1 MSGELGAL
9 GKTLFTATAPDTEVQ
24 HWHLQDRTEHT
35 MEITTHPDTTTNMEA
50 TPDTT
55 NPPTITTLNHDLLQP
70 QLTPTTLTFPLSHHY
85 QYYLDKSTPF
95 VLYRWIALLCVVF
108 IYILRIYFVQGFYVV
123 SYAVGIY
130 ILNLLIGFLSPQ
142 VDPELQAL
150 DDGPT
155 LPVRASDEFRP
166 FVRRLP
172 EFKFWCVS
180 LIVLNF
186 LYGFVGFLNNMI
198 ISALFV
204 GNVMLIR

>member
-1 MSGELGAL
+1 MQNIQSY
-9 GKTLFTATAPDTEVQ
+9 K
-24 HWHLQDRTEHT
+24 T

-50 TPDTT
+50 AADTT
-55 NPPTITTLNHDLLQP
+55 PPTTTITTLNDDLLQP
-70 QLTPTTLTFPLSHHY
+70 QLPPTTTLTEPPTFPLSHHY
-85 QYYLDKSTPF
+85 QYYLDRSTPF
-95 VLYRWIALLCVVF
+95 VLYRWIALLCVVL
-108 IYILRIYFVQGFYVV
+108 IYFLRIYFVQGFYVV

-172 EFKFWCVS
+172 EFKFWCVI
-180 LIVLNF
+180 LIVSLSFFFLLNL
-186 LYGFVGFLNNMI
+186 LYGFVG
-198 ISALFV
+198 
-204 GNVMLIR
+204 

>member
-1 MSGELGAL
+1 
-9 GKTLFTATAPDTEVQ
+9 
-24 HWHLQDRTEHT
+24 

-55 NPPTITTLNHDLLQP
+55 IPTTITTLNDDLVQP
-70 QLTPTTLTFPLSHHY
+70 QLTPITLTEPPTFPLSHHY

-150 DDGPT
+150 DDAPT

-172 EFKFWCVS
+172 EFKFWCVF
-180 LIVLNF
+180 LIVLNL
-186 LYGFVGFLNNMI
+186 LYGFFFGFFKKMI
-198 ISALFV
+198 ILALFV
-204 GNVMLIR
+204 GNVVSIW